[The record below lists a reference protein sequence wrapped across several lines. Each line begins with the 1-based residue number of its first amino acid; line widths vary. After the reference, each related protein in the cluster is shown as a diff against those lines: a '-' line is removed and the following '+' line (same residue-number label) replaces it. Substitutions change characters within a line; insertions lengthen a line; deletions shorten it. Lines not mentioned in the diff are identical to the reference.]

1 MENSENNKSD
11 AEIPSAELEEAEGP
25 VIFYNDKVIDHFTN
39 PRNVGE
45 MEEGSC
51 DGYSLVGDP
60 ECGDQMKLWIK
71 VEKDRIEDIKFKSFG
86 CPGAIATSS
95 MATVLAKGKPLDEA
109 KCLSDDDVVEAFE
122 GIPDHKK
129 HCSMMGVNALHA
141 AIRDYEQKQNSPG
154 K

>member
-1 MENSENNKSD
+1 MLRFLQQSWKKQKGLSSFIMIRSSIILR
-11 AEIPSAELEEAEGP
+11 IPATW
-25 VIFYNDKVIDHFTN
+25 VKV
-39 PRNVGE
+39 
-45 MEEGSC
+45 EEGSC

-71 VEKDRIEDIKFKSFG
+71 VEKGRIEDIKFKSFG

-95 MATVLAKGKPLDEA
+95 MATVLAKGKSLDEA
-109 KCLSDDDVVEAFE
+109 KRLSDDDVVEAFE

-141 AIRDYEQKQNSPG
+141 AIRDYEQKQKCPE